1 MGMVDTVPFFQPIQC
16 KKSMNKPNI
25 TIRQANIADHQGVT
39 NYAMQLVHQHQNFN
53 PFRFVEFENHEQQI
67 FDFFAAQIT
76 NPKAVVLVVE
86 VENKI
91 VGYSFLCL
99 EESSLVDIAGE
110 AVWLHDIYID
120 ESVRGMGAGKLLL
133 DASID
138 AAKNLGSQVLMLQVA
153 AQNEFAKKLF
163 EANGFKVATYEM
175 MMNLS
180 EG

>member
-1 MGMVDTVPFFQPIQC
+1 
-16 KKSMNKPNI
+16 MNKPNI
-25 TIRQANIADHQGVT
+25 TIRQANIADQQGVT
-39 NYAMQLVHQHQNFN
+39 KYAIQLVYQHQNFN
-53 PFRFVEFENHEQQI
+53 PLRFTAFENHEQQL
-67 FDFFAAQIT
+67 FDFFAEQIT

-86 VENKI
+86 VENEI
-91 VGYSFLCL
+91 VGYSFIRL
-99 EESSLVDIAGE
+99 EESSFVDIAPE

-120 ESVRGMGAGKLLL
+120 ESARGMGAGKLLL

-138 AAKNLGSQVLMLQVA
+138 AAKKFGSQVLILQVA

-175 MMNLS
+175 MMNLN